1 MAHASF
7 AIRDEASLNVLI
19 PMGGRGEVFREAG
32 YVFPKPL
39 IKIAGRPMLFHMLDN
54 LQLRLGDVIW
64 LVVPH
69 SMHGQ
74 YEAEFALLQRQYP
87 AADIRVVTFKMVT
100 RGAVETLF
108 IGLQHMSPAELSRKT
123 LCLDCDNLYFSDVL
137 GGFREV
143 PPRGE
148 RGGGL
153 CVGGWCSR
161 RAGPRQVAPST
172 PPR

>member
-87 AADIRVVTFKMVT
+87 AADIRVVTFKMGKIMKEKVA
-100 RGAVETLF
+100 GAMESVVEPP
-108 IGLQHMSPAELSRKT
+108 PAQ
-123 LCLDCDNLYFSDVL
+123 DIA
-137 GGFREV
+137 
-143 PPRGE
+143 PPP
-148 RGGGL
+148 
-153 CVGGWCSR
+153 
-161 RAGPRQVAPST
+161 AF
-172 PPR
+172 